1 MKYKVFSLLLASLFL
16 ISCSNSETSST
27 TSTSSSTSS
36 PSLDDETYTIEFVA
50 NGEVVKK
57 VENAKYG
64 DYIDIPEVSSPLPRH
79 ILAGWDGISKA
90 EQEAGKVMVYQTD
103 ATYIASFK
111 ERFGTENVFDIPRI
125 KSTESIAVDGTKD
138 SAYNDVTPIQI
149 NDLSEGE
156 TNVSANA
163 YFLWDESNL
172 YALFEVEDSSI
183 ADYSSS
189 IKKLNNV
196 DSLELFLDLLHD
208 DYLAIDGYTE
218 GWGQKYRGEPG
229 PMCEGQFAIA
239 RGVAFPKNNKRC
251 GGGSEFRFEGWLSF
265 AANESGTTLATT
277 KQTLNGYNV
286 EYRIDCTNQYVP
298 VELRPHLDQEIGIG
312 INIFDNEVASSLNGV
327 ISLEEINRSMEI
339 SPKRLSRFHLVSN
352 PDEPEIIFTAKEVRD
367 NFDVNDEFTYKEAYS
382 QAIGKNEVKL
392 LWNEDGIHLFAKLD
406 NSTNEIAIKD
416 KDISINNNG
425 HYLIPKDD
433 INVNDYVSLTF
444 INKTTSS
451 TEEIETLIHCVPN
464 AGNLE
469 PARKMFK
476 ANKANGSILVDGIID
491 DEYLDSPEIDVN
503 VVSLT
508 ESSAPKAHGKA
519 YVKWDDSYLYVFV
532 DVSDSDVNKSIS
544 SAPHEND
551 SVELWISTCQNF
563 PTDTTPWGE
572 GGRPANYCGEG
583 LFRAAAGNVSELTGF
598 HWMFDKV
605 EREVTSVITSYG
617 YTVEYKIGFG
627 SFSEVKN
634 KENQIIE
641 LTLDINDRG
650 ISNRKGIVSTNMYG
664 HRCFEKPY
672 YLDHIKLV
680 NE

>member
-16 ISCSNSETSST
+16 ISCSNSETSTS
-27 TSTSSSTSS
+27 TSTSSSS

-90 EQEAGKVMVYQTD
+90 EQETGKVMVYQTD
-103 ATYIASFK
+103 ATYVASFK

-125 KSTESIAVDGTKD
+125 KSTESIAIDGTKD
-138 SAYNDVTPIQI
+138 SAYNDVAPIQI

-156 TNVSANA
+156 TSVSANA

-172 YALFEVEDSSI
+172 YALIEVEDSSI
-183 ADYSSS
+183 VDYSSS
-189 IKKLNNV
+189 INKLNSV

-208 DYLAIDGYTE
+208 DYLAVDGYTE

-239 RGVAFPKNNKRC
+239 RGVSFPKNNKRC

-312 INIFDNEVASSLNGV
+312 INIFDNEVISSLNGV

-352 PDEPEIIFTAKEVRD
+352 PGEPEIIFTAKEVRD
-367 NFDVNDEFTYKEAYS
+367 NFDVTDEFTYKEANS

-392 LWNEDGIHLFAKLD
+392 LWNEDGIHLFANLD

-416 KDISINNNG
+416 KGISITNSG
-425 HYLIPKDD
+425 HYLIPEDD

-444 INKTTSS
+444 INKTTSN
-451 TEEIETLIHCVPN
+451 TEEIETLIHCIAN

-476 ANKANGSILVDGIID
+476 ANKANGSISIDGIKD
-491 DEYLDSPEIDVN
+491 EEYLDSPKIDVN
-503 VVSLT
+503 VVSLS
-508 ESSAPKAHGKA
+508 ESTTPAASAEA

-532 DVSDSDVNKSIS
+532 DVSDLDVNKSIS

-605 EREVTSVITSYG
+605 EREVTSAITSYG

-650 ISNRKGIVSTNMYG
+650 TSNRKGIVSTNMYG
-664 HRCFEKPY
+664 HRCFEKPC

>member
-16 ISCSNSETSST
+16 LSCSNNESPTD

-36 PSLDDETYTIEFVA
+36 PSLDDETYTIEFIA
-50 NGEVVKK
+50 NDEVVKK

-103 ATYIASFK
+103 ATYTAMFK

-125 KSTESIAVDGTKD
+125 KSTESISIDGTKD
-138 SAYNDVTPIQI
+138 SAYNDVTPIEI
-149 NDLSEGE
+149 VNVSEGE

-172 YALFEVEDSSI
+172 YALFEIEDDTKVDYVNSI
-183 ADYSSS
+183 QKLAD
-189 IKKLNNV
+189 V

-239 RGVAFPKNNKRC
+239 RGVSFPKNNKRC

-265 AANESGTTLATT
+265 AANDSGNTLATT
-277 KQTLNGYNV
+277 KQTANGYNV

-298 VELRPHLDQEIGIG
+298 IELRPHLDQEIGLG
-312 INIFDNEVASSLNGV
+312 INIFDDADVSNLNGV
-327 ISLEEINRSMEI
+327 ISLEEINRSMKL
-339 SPKRLSRFHLVSN
+339 SPKKLSRFHLISN

-392 LWNEDGIHLFAKLD
+392 LWNEDGIHLFAKVD
-406 NSTNEIAIKD
+406 DSTDEIVVKD
-416 KDISINNNG
+416 KDVTINKNG

-433 INVNDYVSLTF
+433 IDVDDYVSLTF

-451 TEEIETLIHCVPN
+451 TLETQTLIHCVAN
-464 AGNLE
+464 AGNLD

-476 ANKANGSILVDGIID
+476 ANKVNGSINVDGVKD
-491 DEYLDSPEIDVN
+491 DEYLDSAKIDVN

-508 ESSAPKAHGKA
+508 ESTTPEAHGEA
-519 YVKWDDSYLYVFV
+519 YVKWDDSYLYVFI
-532 DVSDSDVNKSIS
+532 DVNDSDVNKSLS
-544 SAPHEND
+544 SSPHEND

-583 LFRAAAGNVSELTGF
+583 LFRAAAGNVTELTGF

-634 KENQIIE
+634 KENQIID

-650 ISNRKGIVSTNMYG
+650 TSNRKGIVSTNTYG
-664 HRCFEKPY
+664 QRCFEKPY
-672 YLDHIKLV
+672 YLDHIRLV